1 MNILLRTLQCLKVP
15 HTATYA
21 KKLFEEHPYK
31 DSLYG
36 LSRML
41 DMYKVTSQG
50 IKVSDKT
57 VLPLLPL
64 PIVAQ
69 VSKEFVLVSSITEKS
84 VVYEWR
90 ETRLCVDAETFKKRW
105 SGVILTFNPTE
116 ESREPDYVAHVKAEW
131 IKYGKY
137 AAVCFLLFVLIYN
150 RVIVSCSSYSIFQF
164 VPLMVSA
171 LGLTVCFLLLE
182 QQIHAE
188 SRVGQRICTLMKQSS
203 CNSVLDSSASVFF
216 GQISWSE
223 IGFGFFLSYFFLLLL
238 YPNGF
243 SILTVISI
251 CALPYTFWSVWYQW
265 RRARQWCMLCLIVQ
279 GLLWMLALS
288 MVCASMHDGYCF
300 EWQSAQYVCCTISI
314 SVLTVHLAV
323 PFIGG
328 TRREWHWKYAYGHLK
343 ANRAVYDT
351 LQAGQAV
358 NPTGTEATTLC
369 FGPKDARH
377 TLTILSNP
385 YCNPCARLHKKLA
398 VFEGKPFRIQFI
410 LSSFNSE
417 LERTNRYMIAAYQQ
431 LGPAKA
437 AEILDAWYAG
447 GKTQFEDFFSPFNL
461 DINTIGVE
469 EEMKRHTRWRE
480 QTEIRTTPT
489 ILVDDRRLHA
499 EYQVEEIVDIL

>member
-105 SGVILTFNPTE
+105 SGVILTLNPTE

-223 IGFGFFLSYFFLLLL
+223 IGAHLQK
-238 YPNGF
+238 PVF
-243 SILTVISI
+243 SQIS
-251 CALPYTFWSVWYQW
+251 LRV
-265 RRARQWCMLCLIVQ
+265 
-279 GLLWMLALS
+279 
-288 MVCASMHDGYCF
+288 
-300 EWQSAQYVCCTISI
+300 
-314 SVLTVHLAV
+314 
-323 PFIGG
+323 
-328 TRREWHWKYAYGHLK
+328 
-343 ANRAVYDT
+343 
-351 LQAGQAV
+351 
-358 NPTGTEATTLC
+358 
-369 FGPKDARH
+369 
-377 TLTILSNP
+377 
-385 YCNPCARLHKKLA
+385 
-398 VFEGKPFRIQFI
+398 
-410 LSSFNSE
+410 
-417 LERTNRYMIAAYQQ
+417 
-431 LGPAKA
+431 
-437 AEILDAWYAG
+437 
-447 GKTQFEDFFSPFNL
+447 
-461 DINTIGVE
+461 
-469 EEMKRHTRWRE
+469 
-480 QTEIRTTPT
+480 
-489 ILVDDRRLHA
+489 
-499 EYQVEEIVDIL
+499 